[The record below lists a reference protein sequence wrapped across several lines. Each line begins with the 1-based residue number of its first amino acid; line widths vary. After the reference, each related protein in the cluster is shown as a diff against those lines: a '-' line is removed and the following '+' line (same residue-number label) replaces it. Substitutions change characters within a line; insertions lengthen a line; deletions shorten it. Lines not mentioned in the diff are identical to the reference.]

1 MVRQIYKSD
10 LAVRLWLLAALLL
23 ICGPLVQAATISVTT
38 DRDPVPLN
46 ESFTISFESDGRV
59 DDDPDFSV
67 LEQDF
72 RILSQQQSTNMSIMN
87 GRVSNSQT
95 WQLTVAPLRAG
106 RLTIPSVSFGSDTSP
121 PVTIRVESGASGSNS
136 PSTSD
141 RGVFLEVE
149 VDKARPYVQA
159 QVIYTVRL
167 FLAINVA
174 NASLTEPAVPD
185 GAAVIQKIGDDAR
198 YQTSRNGRRYDV
210 IERSYALFP
219 QISGTLVVEPVAFQ
233 AQPASRNG
241 FFFNPFDAGGR
252 TIYIQSDQVTL
263 EAQPI
268 PPGYKGANWLPA
280 AGVELS
286 ESWSEDPAQFTV
298 GQPITRTLT
307 LSAAGQTA
315 SQLPELPRWDQ
326 SALRQY
332 PDQPSLN
339 DQVTAKGV
347 TGHRT
352 EKIAIIPNQPG
363 KYALPAVEIP
373 WWNIETEKQEVAR
386 LPEHEIEVL
395 PIESS
400 SAIST
405 ADGSAPAIAM
415 SPSSSGQAESPAG
428 SVTNG
433 RLNSAPTI
441 WQWLTLVMFILWLAT
456 LLLWRKSARGYAPRS
471 TPTATESLRQVTR
484 ELHAACRANDAVR
497 ARLLLVQWGRCLWP
511 EDPPSGTTAIA
522 GRCDTELAAAIR
534 ELDTA
539 LYARGSHGWQ
549 GDNLLRLLRKQPGR
563 DPVKPPTAEGL
574 EPLHRI

>member
-1 MVRQIYKSD
+1 MVKLMHKST
-10 LAVRLWLLAALLL
+10 LAAGLWLFATLLL
-23 ICGPLVQAATISVTT
+23 LCGTLVQAANISVTT
-38 DRDPVPLN
+38 DRDPVSLN
-46 ESFTISFESDGRV
+46 ESFTITFESDGRV

-87 GRVSNSQT
+87 GRVSNSHT
-95 WQLTVAPLRAG
+95 WQLTVMPQRAG
-106 RLTIPSVSFGSDTSP
+106 RLTIPAVSFGSDASP
-121 PVTIRVESGASGSNS
+121 PVTIRVESGASGSNPQS
-136 PSTSD
+136 ASD
-141 RGVFLEVE
+141 QGVFLEVE
-149 VDKARPYVQA
+149 VDETRPYVQA
-159 QVIYTVRL
+159 QAIYTVRL

-174 NASLTEPAVPD
+174 NASLTEPAVPS
-185 GAAVIQKIGDDAR
+185 GAAVIQKIGDDTR
-198 YQTSRNGRRYDV
+198 YQTTRNGRRYDV

-219 QISGTLVVEPVAFQ
+219 QTSGMLNVEPVAFQ

-252 TIYIQSDQVTL
+252 TIYIQSDRITL
-263 EAQPI
+263 EVQPI
-268 PPGYKGANWLPA
+268 PAGFKGANWLPA
-280 AGVELS
+280 ADVKLS

-347 TGHRT
+347 TGQRI

-363 KYALPAVEIP
+363 KYTLPAIEVP
-373 WWNIETEKQEVAR
+373 WWNLQTEKQEVAR

-395 PIESS
+395 PIASNSAAASAAGSDTAIATDPSLSEPAMPPASS
-400 SAIST
+400 SPNP
-405 ADGSAPAIAM
+405 AP
-415 SPSSSGQAESPAG
+415 
-428 SVTNG
+428 N
-433 RLNSAPTI
+433 I
-441 WQWLTLVMFILWLAT
+441 WQWLTLALFILWLAT
-456 LLLWRKSARGYAPRS
+456 LLLWYKSARGRAPRS
-471 TPTATESLRQVTR
+471 TPAASESLRQVTR
-484 ELHAACRANDAVR
+484 ELHAACRANDAAR

-511 EDPPSGTTAIA
+511 EDPPAGTTAIA
-522 GRCDTELAAAIR
+522 ARCDAELAAAIR
-534 ELDTA
+534 ELDVA
-539 LYARGSHGWQ
+539 LYAREGRRWDGA
-549 GDNLLRLLRKQPGR
+549 RLHHELSDQTRPGQPR
-563 DPVKPPTAEGL
+563 SARASGL